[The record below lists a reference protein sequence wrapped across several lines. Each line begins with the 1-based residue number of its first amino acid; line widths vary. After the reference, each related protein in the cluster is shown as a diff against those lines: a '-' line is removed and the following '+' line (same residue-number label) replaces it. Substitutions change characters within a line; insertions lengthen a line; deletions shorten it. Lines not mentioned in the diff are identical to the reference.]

1 MAINVS
7 ALTAYV
13 EEQRLPL
20 IRKTIFAA
28 PSVKYFNLQTG
39 VKHAAALNILN
50 TTVAF
55 GDGAS
60 CGWDEAG
67 TSAFSQRTLEVGNY
81 KVNMSF
87 CDKAMLKYWNGYDV
101 RVAAGQKSLPFEEE
115 FINGVIDKVKQA
127 IEKNIW
133 QGVKA
138 TDRMDGIL
146 TILNSESSAIKVDA
160 EAGATVYEKVLAAYE
175 NIPADILDKASIFIG
190 VDDFRD
196 LCVELTAKNLY
207 HYVSELD
214 EKLEIILPGTST
226 RVLAVSGLNG
236 THTIVAADGDNIYY
250 GVDMEGDEEKF
261 DLWYSQD
268 NQEFRLAIN
277 FNAGVQV
284 AFPDEIVLVQ
294 DASSDSE

>member
-13 EEQRLPL
+13 DEQRLPL

-28 PSVKYFNLQTG
+28 PSVKHFNLQTG
-39 VKHAAALNILN
+39 VKHSAALNILN

-55 GDGAS
+55 GDGAT

-67 TSAFSQRTLEVGNY
+67 SSAFSQRTLEVGNY

-87 CDKAMLKYWNGYDV
+87 CDKAMLKYWNGYEV
-101 RVAAGQKSLPFEEE
+101 RVAAGQKSLPFEED
-115 FINGVIDKVKQA
+115 FVAGVIEGVA
-127 IEKNIW
+127 EKLETIIW

-138 TDRMDGIL
+138 TDKIDGIL
-146 TILNSESSAIKVDA
+146 TILGAEGTVIKT
-160 EAGATVYEKVLAAYE
+160 EAGTTIYDSVLNAYKA
-175 NIPADILDKASIFIG
+175 IPAKKLDKAVMFLG
-190 VDDFRD
+190 VDKFRD
-196 LCVELTAKNLY
+196 LVLELTAKNLY
-207 HYVSELD
+207 HYNPAVD
-214 EKLEIILPGTST
+214 EKMEIVLPGTNT
-226 RVLAVSGLNG
+226 RIIAVSGLNG
-236 THTIVAADGDNIYY
+236 KSNVVAADPENIYY
-250 GVDMEGDEEKF
+250 GVDMEGDEETF

-284 AFPDEIVLVQ
+284 AFPDEVVLG
-294 DASSDSE
+294 AL

>member
-13 EEQRLPL
+13 DEQRLPL

-28 PSVKYFNLQTG
+28 PSVKHFNLQTG
-39 VKHAAALNILN
+39 VKHSAALNILN

-55 GDGAS
+55 GDGAT

-67 TSAFSQRTLEVGNY
+67 SSAFSQRTLEVANY

-101 RVAAGQKSLPFEEE
+101 RVAAGQKTLPFEED
-115 FINGVIDKVKQA
+115 FVAGVIEGVA
-127 IEKNIW
+127 EKLETIIW

-138 TDRMDGIL
+138 TDKIDGIL
-146 TILNSESSAIKVDA
+146 TILGKESTVIK
-160 EAGATVYEKVLAAYE
+160 TEKGTTIYDSVLNAYKA
-175 NIPADILDKASIFIG
+175 IPAKKLDKAAMFLG
-190 VDDFRD
+190 VDKFRD
-196 LCVELTAKNLY
+196 LVLELTAKNLY
-207 HYVSELD
+207 HYNPAVD
-214 EKLEIILPGTST
+214 EKMEIVLPGTNT
-226 RVLAVSGLNG
+226 RVIAVSGLNG
-236 THTIVAADGDNIYY
+236 KANVVAADPENIYY
-250 GVDMEGDEEKF
+250 GVDMEGDEETF

-284 AFPDEIVLVQ
+284 AFPDEVVLG
-294 DASSDSE
+294 AL

>member
-13 EEQRLPL
+13 DEQRLPL

-28 PSVKYFNLQTG
+28 PSVKHFNLQTG
-39 VKHAAALNILN
+39 VKHSAALNILN

-55 GDGAS
+55 GDGAT

-67 TSAFSQRTLEVGNY
+67 SSAFSQRTLEVGNY

-87 CDKAMLKYWNGYDV
+87 CDKAMLKYWNGYEV
-101 RVAAGQKSLPFEEE
+101 RVAAGQKSLPFEED
-115 FINGVIDKVKQA
+115 FVAGVIDGVA
-127 IEKNIW
+127 EKLETIIW

-138 TDRMDGIL
+138 TDKMDGIL
-146 TILNSESSAIKVDA
+146 TILGKEGTVIKS
-160 EAGATVYEKVLAAYE
+160 EAGATIYDSVLNAYKA
-175 NIPADILDKASIFIG
+175 IPAKKLDKAAMFLG
-190 VDDFRD
+190 VDKFRD
-196 LCVELTAKNLY
+196 LVLELTAKNLY
-207 HYVSELD
+207 HYNPAVD
-214 EKLEIILPGTST
+214 EKMEIVLPGTNT
-226 RVLAVSGLNG
+226 RVIAVSGLNG
-236 THTIVAADGDNIYY
+236 KSNVVAADPENIYY
-250 GVDMEGDEEKF
+250 GVDMEGDEETF

-284 AFPDEIVLVQ
+284 AFPDEVVLG
-294 DASSDSE
+294 AL

>member
-13 EEQRLPL
+13 DEQRLPL

-28 PSVKYFNLQTG
+28 PSVKHFNLQTG

-50 TTVAF
+50 TTVQF
-55 GDGAS
+55 GDGAT

-67 TSAFSQRTLEVGNY
+67 SSDFSQRVLEVGNY

-87 CDKAMLKYWNGYDV
+87 CDKSMLKYWNGYEV
-101 RVAAGQKSLPFEEE
+101 RVAAGQKSLPFEED
-115 FINGVIDKVKQA
+115 FVNGVIDGIKDKLETA
-127 IEKNIW
+127 IW

-138 TDRMDGIL
+138 TDRMNGIL
-146 TILNSESSAIKVDA
+146 TILAGEASVISASAGTTTYES
-160 EAGATVYEKVLAAYE
+160 VLNAYKA
-175 NIPADILDKASIFIG
+175 IPAKKLDKAAIFMG
-190 VDDFRD
+190 VDAFRD
-196 LCVELTAKNLY
+196 LVLELTAKNLY
-207 HYVSELD
+207 HYSPEVDASM
-214 EKLEIILPGTST
+214 EIILPGTST
-226 RVLAVSGLNG
+226 KVFGVSGLNG
-236 THTIVAADGDNIYY
+236 SNKIVASEPENIYY

-277 FNAGVQV
+277 FNAGVQI
-284 AFPDEIVLVQ
+284 AFPDEVVLG
-294 DASSDSE
+294 SL

>member
-13 EEQRLPL
+13 DEQRLPL

-28 PSVKYFNLQTG
+28 PSVKHFNLQTG
-39 VKHAAALNILN
+39 VKHSAALNILN

-55 GDGAS
+55 GDGAT

-67 TSAFSQRTLEVGNY
+67 SSAFSQRTLEVGNY

-101 RVAAGQKSLPFEEE
+101 RVAAGQKTLPFEED
-115 FINGVIDKVKQA
+115 FVNGVIDGVA
-127 IEKNIW
+127 EKLETIIW

-138 TDRMDGIL
+138 TDKIDGIL
-146 TILNSESSAIKVDA
+146 TILGAEGSVIKT
-160 EAGATVYEKVLAAYE
+160 EAGTTIYDSVLNAYKG
-175 NIPADILDKASIFIG
+175 IPAKKLDKAVLFLG
-190 VDDFRD
+190 VDKFRD
-196 LCVELTAKNLY
+196 LVLELTAKNLY
-207 HYVSELD
+207 HYNPAVD
-214 EKLEIILPGTST
+214 EKMEIVLPGTNT
-226 RVLAVSGLNG
+226 RIIAVSGLNG
-236 THTIVAADGDNIYY
+236 KSNVVAADPENIYY

-284 AFPDEIVLVQ
+284 AFPDEVVLG
-294 DASSDSE
+294 AL

>member
-13 EEQRLPL
+13 DEQRLPL

-28 PSVKYFNLQTG
+28 PSVKHFNLQTG
-39 VKHAAALNILN
+39 VKHSAALNILN

-55 GDGAS
+55 GDGAT

-67 TSAFSQRTLEVGNY
+67 SSAFSQRTLEVGNY

-101 RVAAGQKSLPFEEE
+101 RVAAGQKTLPFEED
-115 FINGVIDKVKQA
+115 FVNGVIEGVA
-127 IEKNIW
+127 EKLETIIW

-138 TDRMDGIL
+138 TDKIDGIL
-146 TILNSESSAIKVDA
+146 TILGNESTVIKT
-160 EAGATVYEKVLAAYE
+160 EAGTTIYDSVLKAYKA
-175 NIPADILDKASIFIG
+175 IPAKKLDKAAMFLG
-190 VDDFRD
+190 VDKFRD
-196 LCVELTAKNLY
+196 LVLELTAKNLY
-207 HYVSELD
+207 HYNPAVD
-214 EKLEIILPGTST
+214 EKMEIVLPGTNT
-226 RVLAVSGLNG
+226 RIIAVSGLNG
-236 THTIVAADGDNIYY
+236 KASVVAADPENIYY

-284 AFPDEIVLVQ
+284 AFPDEVVLG
-294 DASSDSE
+294 AL

>member
-13 EEQRLPL
+13 DEQRLPL

-28 PSVKYFNLQTG
+28 PSVKHFNLQTG

-55 GDGAS
+55 GDGAT

-87 CDKAMLKYWNGYDV
+87 CDRAMLKYWNGYEV
-101 RVAAGQKSLPFEEE
+101 RVAAGQKTLPFEED
-115 FINGVIDKVKQA
+115 FVNGVIDGVA
-127 IEKNIW
+127 EKLETIIW
-133 QGVKA
+133 QGHKA
-138 TDRMDGIL
+138 QDRMDGLL
-146 TILNSESSAIKVDA
+146 TIL
-160 EAGATVYEKVLAAYE
+160 AGEQSVITTQAGSTIYGSVLNAYKA
-175 NIPADILDKASIFIG
+175 IPAKKLDKAALFLG
-190 VDDFRD
+190 VDKFRD
-196 LCVELTAKNLY
+196 LVLELTEKNLY
-207 HYVSELD
+207 HYNP
-214 EKLEIILPGTST
+214 EIDAKMEIVLPGTNT
-226 RVLAVSGLNG
+226 RVIAVSGLNG
-236 THTIVAADGDNIYY
+236 QAYVVAADPENIYY

-284 AFPDEIVLVQ
+284 AFPDEIVLG
-294 DASSDSE
+294 AL

>member
-13 EEQRLPL
+13 DEQRLPL

-28 PSVKYFNLQTG
+28 PSVKHFNLQTG
-39 VKHAAALNILN
+39 VKHSAALNILN

-55 GDGAS
+55 GDGAT

-67 TSAFSQRTLEVGNY
+67 SSAFSQRTLEVGNY

-101 RVAAGQKSLPFEEE
+101 RVAAGQKTLPFEED
-115 FINGVIDKVKQA
+115 FVNGVIDGVA
-127 IEKNIW
+127 EKLETIIW

-138 TDRMDGIL
+138 TDKIDGIL
-146 TILNSESSAIKVDA
+146 TILGKEGTVIKT
-160 EAGATVYEKVLAAYE
+160 EAGTTIYDSVLKAYKA
-175 NIPADILDKASIFIG
+175 IPAKKLDKAAMFLG
-190 VDDFRD
+190 VDKFRD
-196 LCVELTAKNLY
+196 LVLELTAKNLY
-207 HYVSELD
+207 HYNPAVD
-214 EKLEIILPGTST
+214 EKMEIVLPGTNT
-226 RVLAVSGLNG
+226 RVIAVSGLNG
-236 THTIVAADGDNIYY
+236 KASVVAADPENIYY

-284 AFPDEIVLVQ
+284 AFPDEVVLG
-294 DASSDSE
+294 AL

>member
-13 EEQRLPL
+13 DEQRLPL

-28 PSVKYFNLQTG
+28 PSVKHFNLQTG
-39 VKHAAALNILN
+39 VKHSAALNILN

-55 GDGAS
+55 GDGAT

-67 TSAFSQRTLEVGNY
+67 SSAFSQRTLEVGNY

-101 RVAAGQKSLPFEEE
+101 RVAAGQKTLPFEED
-115 FINGVIDKVKQA
+115 FVNGVIEGVA
-127 IEKNIW
+127 EKLETIIW

-138 TDRMDGIL
+138 TDKIDGIL
-146 TILNSESSAIKVDA
+146 TILGKEGTVIKT
-160 EAGATVYEKVLAAYE
+160 EAGTTIYDSVLNAYKA
-175 NIPADILDKASIFIG
+175 IPAKKLDKAAMFLG
-190 VDDFRD
+190 VDKFRD
-196 LCVELTAKNLY
+196 LVLELTAKNLY
-207 HYVSELD
+207 HYNPAVD
-214 EKLEIILPGTST
+214 EKMEIVLPGTNT
-226 RVLAVSGLNG
+226 RVIAVSGLNG
-236 THTIVAADGDNIYY
+236 KSNVVAADPENIYY

-284 AFPDEIVLVQ
+284 AFPDEVVLG
-294 DASSDSE
+294 AL

>member
-13 EEQRLPL
+13 DEQRIPL

-28 PSVKYFNLQTG
+28 PSVKHFNLQTG
-39 VKHAAALNILN
+39 IKHAAALNILN

-55 GDGAS
+55 GDGAT

-67 TSAFSQRTLEVGNY
+67 SSAFSQRTLEVGNY

-87 CDKAMLKYWNGYDV
+87 CDKAMLKYWNGYEV
-101 RVAAGQKSLPFEEE
+101 RVAAGQKTLPFEED
-115 FINGVIDKVKQA
+115 FVNGVIDGVA
-127 IEKNIW
+127 EKLETIIW

-138 TDRMDGIL
+138 TDKMDGIL
-146 TILNSESSAIKVDA
+146 TILGKEGSVIKT
-160 EAGATVYEKVLAAYE
+160 EAGTTIYDSVLNAYKA
-175 NIPADILDKASIFIG
+175 IPAKKLDKAALFLG
-190 VDDFRD
+190 VDKFRD
-196 LCVELTAKNLY
+196 LVLELTAKNLY
-207 HYVSELD
+207 HYNPAVD
-214 EKLEIILPGTST
+214 EKMEIVLPGTNT
-226 RVLAVSGLNG
+226 RVIAVSGLNG
-236 THTIVAADGDNIYY
+236 KSNVVAADPENIYY
-250 GVDMEGDEEKF
+250 GVDMEGDEETF

-284 AFPDEIVLVQ
+284 AFPDEVVLG
-294 DASSDSE
+294 AL

>member
-13 EEQRLPL
+13 DEQRLPL

-28 PSVKYFNLQTG
+28 PSVKHFNLQTG
-39 VKHAAALNILN
+39 VKHSAALNILN

-55 GDGAS
+55 GDGAT

-67 TSAFSQRTLEVGNY
+67 SSAFSQRTLEVGNY

-101 RVAAGQKSLPFEEE
+101 RVAPGQKTLPFEED
-115 FINGVIDKVKQA
+115 FVNGVIDGVA
-127 IEKNIW
+127 EKLETIIW

-138 TDRMDGIL
+138 TDKIDGIL
-146 TILNSESSAIKVDA
+146 TILGKESTVIK
-160 EAGATVYEKVLAAYE
+160 TEKGTTIYDSVLNAYKA
-175 NIPADILDKASIFIG
+175 IPAKKLDKAAMFIG
-190 VDDFRD
+190 VDKFRD
-196 LCVELTAKNLY
+196 LVLELTAKNLY
-207 HYVSELD
+207 HYNPAVD
-214 EKLEIILPGTST
+214 EKMEIVLPGTNT
-226 RVLAVSGLNG
+226 RVIAVSGLNG
-236 THTIVAADGDNIYY
+236 KTSVVAADPENIYY

-284 AFPDEIVLVQ
+284 AFPDEVVLG
-294 DASSDSE
+294 AL

>member
-13 EEQRLPL
+13 DEQRLPL

-28 PSVKYFNLQTG
+28 PSVKHFNLQTG
-39 VKHAAALNILN
+39 VKHSAALNILN

-55 GDGAS
+55 GDGAT

-67 TSAFSQRTLEVGNY
+67 SSAFSQRTLEVGNY

-101 RVAAGQKSLPFEEE
+101 RVAAGQKTLPFEED
-115 FINGVIDKVKQA
+115 FVNGVIDGVA
-127 IEKNIW
+127 EKLETIIW

-138 TDRMDGIL
+138 TDKIDGIL
-146 TILNSESSAIKVDA
+146 TILGKEGTVIKS
-160 EAGATVYEKVLAAYE
+160 EAGTTIYDSVLNAYKA
-175 NIPADILDKASIFIG
+175 IPAKKLDKAALFLG
-190 VDDFRD
+190 VDKFRD
-196 LCVELTAKNLY
+196 LVLELTAKNLY
-207 HYVSELD
+207 HYNPAVD
-214 EKLEIILPGTST
+214 EKMEIVLPGTNT
-226 RVLAVSGLNG
+226 RVIAVSGLNG
-236 THTIVAADGDNIYY
+236 KSNVVAADPENIYY
-250 GVDMEGDEEKF
+250 GVDMEGDEETF

-284 AFPDEIVLVQ
+284 AFPDEVVLG
-294 DASSDSE
+294 AL

>member
-7 ALTAYV
+7 ALSAYV

-28 PSVKYFNLQTG
+28 PSVKFFNLQTG
-39 VKHAAALNILN
+39 IKHSAALNILN

-55 GDGAS
+55 GDGAT

-67 TSAFSQRTLEVGNY
+67 TSAFSQRVLEVGNF

-87 CDKAMLKYWNGYDV
+87 CDKAMLKYWNGYEV
-101 RVAAGQKSLPFEEE
+101 RVAAGQKSLPFEED
-115 FINGVIDKVKQA
+115 FVAGVIDGIKDKM
-127 IEKNIW
+127 ERNIW

-138 TDRMDGIL
+138 NDRMDGIL
-146 TILNSESSAIKVDA
+146 TIL
-160 EAGATVYEKVLAAYE
+160 AGEQSVIEPTVPQAATTYEKALLVYKA
-175 NIPADILDKASIFIG
+175 IPAAILDRAEIFMG

-196 LCVELTAKNLY
+196 LVLELTAKNLY
-207 HYVSELD
+207 HYSPEVD
-214 EKLEIILPGTST
+214 ARMEIVLPGTST
-226 RVLAVSGLNG
+226 RVHGVSGLNG
-236 THTIVAADGDNIYY
+236 TSKMVAAKPENIYY
-250 GVDMEGDEEKF
+250 GVDMEGDDEKF

-284 AFPDEIVLVQ
+284 AFPDEIVL
-294 DASSDSE
+294 A